1 MAADRH
7 SGAPC
12 GEGAGSP
19 AGDACGPTCE
29 EPFGEADVQ
38 AMRAALEQA
47 EQAWELGE
55 VPVGAVVLDGA
66 GKLIGAGFNR
76 TIVDHDPTAHAEIVA
91 LRMAARAVGNYRLP
105 EASLYVTLEP
115 CAMCTGAVLHAR
127 LNRVVYGAR
136 DPKTGA
142 CGSVLDVPASPF
154 NHQTTVRAGLLEQE
168 CGELLRRFFRE
179 RRLSA
184 KRLKAGA
191 SGEPQE

>member
-1 MAADRH
+1 MAADVH
-7 SGAPC
+7 SGAPPD
-12 GEGAGSP
+12 EGAGSL
-19 AGDACGPTCE
+19 AGDADGRVCQ
-29 EPFGEADVQ
+29 EPFGEADVA

-47 EQAWELGE
+47 ELAWKLGE

-66 GKLIGAGFNR
+66 GKLIGVGFNR

-91 LRMAARAVGNYRLP
+91 LRMAAKALGNYRLP

-127 LNRVVYGAR
+127 LSRVVYGAR

-142 CGSVLDVPASPF
+142 CGSVLDVSASPF
-154 NHQTTVRAGLLEQE
+154 NHQTVVRAGLLEQE

-184 KRLKAGA
+184 KRLKAPA